1 MTRTA
6 FRRHTSASV
15 GCIAAIVLVMV
26 GCSDKS
32 GNSQPAPKTAPTTIA
47 STTTT
52 TRKAG
57 PDLSGEWESSDYEC
71 PANVKH
77 SERVR
82 ITQTGT
88 HISAVKTVGDDCVPA
103 GHESFNGIVSRTS
116 GTVRYWTGLPGG
128 RPSLGAD
135 NVNLEI
141 RDANTFS
148 LVCSPTLF
156 AGNCNLKFSR
166 VTTSH

>member
-1 MTRTA
+1 MGTA
-6 FRRHTSASV
+6 FRRQTSAWV
-15 GCIAAIVLVMV
+15 VCVAAVVLGTV

-32 GNSQPAPKTAPTTIA
+32 GNSQPAPKATTTTIA
-47 STTTT
+47 STATSTS
-52 TRKAG
+52 KAG
-57 PDLSGEWESSDYEC
+57 ANLSGEWESSDYEC

-77 SERVR
+77 TERVR

-103 GHESFNGIVSRTS
+103 EHESFNGTVSRTS

-128 RPSLGAD
+128 QPTLGTD

-141 RDANTFS
+141 HDANTFS
-148 LVCSPTLF
+148 LVCSATLF
-156 AGNCNLKFSR
+156 TANCSLKFRR
-166 VTTSH
+166 VTTSP